1 MISDER
7 RVLVTGANGQIGLQL
22 LARLHE
28 LGLRARALV
37 RSERAAGM
45 LEAIPESMRP
55 EIRIADPRDPE
66 ALGRAAEGCDQ
77 AVHLIG
83 ILKEGATTSYHDAH
97 EATCGAL
104 AQAAAACGLERIV
117 YLSIFG
123 ADPGSQNECLASK
136 GRAEEIL
143 CAGKVPATVLRI
155 PMVIGADDP
164 ASRALRAQAQKG
176 WLPLV
181 GGGTTLHQP
190 LDARDLLRA
199 ILACLAC
206 LDDTSGTA
214 SRFDL
219 GGPECLSQRDLVRRA
234 AALYGNTP
242 RFVTIPRFVVHS
254 LAAVLEKTSAN
265 PPVTRAM
272 LGVLEHDDR
281 IDSREALK
289 ALDLQ
294 LTPLDETLQRFIGPE
309 ASLG

>member
-1 MISDER
+1 MTSDER

-22 LARLHE
+22 LAQLDK

-37 RSERAAGM
+37 RSERAAGI
-45 LEAIPESMRP
+45 LETIPETLRP
-55 EIRIADPRDPE
+55 EVQIADPRDPQ
-66 ALGRAAEGCDQ
+66 ALGQAAEGCDM

-83 ILKEGATTSYHDAH
+83 ILKESETTSYHDAH
-97 EATCGAL
+97 EATCRAL
-104 AQAAAACGLERIV
+104 ARAGAERGLERIV

-143 CAGKVPATVLRI
+143 CAGKVPASVLRI

-164 ASRALRAQAQKG
+164 ASRALRAQARKS

-190 LDARDLLRA
+190 LDARDLLCA
-199 ILACLAC
+199 ILACL
-206 LDDTSGTA
+206 DDSSGTT

-242 RFVTIPRFVVHS
+242 RFVTIPRTVVRS

-281 IDSREALK
+281 IDSREALA
-289 ALDLQ
+289 ALALQ

-309 ASLG
+309 ASQG